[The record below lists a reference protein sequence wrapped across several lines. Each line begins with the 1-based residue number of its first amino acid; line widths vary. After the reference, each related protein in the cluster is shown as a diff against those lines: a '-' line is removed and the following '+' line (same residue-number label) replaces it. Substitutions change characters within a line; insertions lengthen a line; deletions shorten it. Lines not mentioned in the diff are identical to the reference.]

1 MKKII
6 VFLLLLNFTATIAVG
21 YTIYKNNSKKPYEIN
36 IESPSKIEDEQFK
49 ANVYEGMN
57 RLMMGQNM
65 INLRM
70 LSLHHFVKPH
80 GDDIYEHCPECQL
93 EHPEITEDQK
103 NNITSNKEAKEW
115 NL

>member
-49 ANVYEGMN
+49 ANVYEGMK
-57 RLMMGQNM
+57 RLMVGQNM

-80 GDDIYEHCPECQL
+80 GEDFYEHCTECQL
-93 EHPEITEDQK
+93 EKQKILEEQK
-103 NNITSNKEAKEW
+103 NNITFSEEVIEW
-115 NL
+115 TF

>member
-1 MKKII
+1 MKKVI

-70 LSLHHFVKPH
+70 LSLHHFAKPH
-80 GDDIYEHCPECQL
+80 GEDFYEHCPECQL
-93 EHPEITEDQK
+93 EQQKILEEQK
-103 NNITSNKEAKEW
+103 NNITFSAGVNEW
-115 NL
+115 TF

>member
-1 MKKII
+1 MKKVI

-70 LSLHHFVKPH
+70 LSLHHFMKPH
-80 GDDIYEHCPECQL
+80 ADEFYENCPECQL
-93 EHPEITEDQK
+93 ERQQILKEEKDDITFSAGV
-103 NNITSNKEAKEW
+103 NEW
-115 NL
+115 TF